1 MFDESRGVSGAAVSD
16 VTGLIG
22 NYAHGNEP
30 SHHLAWFYALLGR
43 KDLAEKRIRE
53 ICERFYRPV
62 PDGLCGND
70 DCGQMSAWYVF
81 ACLGFY
87 PFDPCG
93 GEYVRITPQVK
104 YSILK

>member
-1 MFDESRGVSGAAVSD
+1 M
-16 VTGLIG
+16 TGLIG

-30 SHHLAWFYALLGR
+30 SHHIAWFYVCLGR

-53 ICERFYRPV
+53 ICERFYRPT

-70 DCGQMSAWYVF
+70 DCGQMSAWYIF

-93 GEYVRITPQVK
+93 GEYLRITPLVNAK
-104 YSILK
+104 ITLHPTP